1 MKYSANQASPFLL
14 RFVFRF
20 SKLLILILCCQ
31 YPVAKGLLTNWL
43 IISSMQVHWSEIKQQ
58 SMMFLVS
65 KIIVNSNGDS
75 LYQQKKL
82 LLMEGFTL
90 FLFITV
96 FLFLIYGKEIS
107 ASPLLPFSVVNRH
120 LISSITYLLTKKFHV
135 IISVNSYRNL

>member
-1 MKYSANQASPFLL
+1 
-14 RFVFRF
+14 
-20 SKLLILILCCQ
+20 
-31 YPVAKGLLTNWL
+31 
-43 IISSMQVHWSEIKQQ
+43 
-58 SMMFLVS
+58 MMFLVS